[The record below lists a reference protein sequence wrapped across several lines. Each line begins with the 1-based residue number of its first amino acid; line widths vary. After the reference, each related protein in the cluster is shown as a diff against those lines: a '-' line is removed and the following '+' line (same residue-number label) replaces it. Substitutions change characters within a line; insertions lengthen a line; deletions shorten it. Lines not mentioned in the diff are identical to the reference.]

1 MTPSMLRR
9 TAVISGLALAI
20 LTLSAPAFAQRN
32 QTTGLGIRGIGVRL
46 GLVDPEGGSS
56 ALMYGVHLDAGQL
69 VPNVHVVPSVEY
81 WSVGSNVGTINTD
94 YSDLAIK
101 LDANVDFPL
110 QDQRL
115 VPYLG
120 GGLGLHRI
128 KAETN
133 QFLVR
138 PGDLNDSRTKLG
150 FTIQG
155 GMRNDFTPNLSLF
168 GELGYAFVENANQL
182 RLLGGF
188 TYHFIY

>member
-1 MTPSMLRR
+1 MTLSMKGR
-9 TAVISGLALAI
+9 TAAMAGLALAVA
-20 LTLSAPAFAQRN
+20 LGLATPALAQYNN
-32 QTTGLGIRGIGVRL
+32 QPTGLGIRGLGVRL
-46 GLVDPEGGSS
+46 GLTDPEDASS
-56 ALMYGVHLDAGQL
+56 ALMYGVHIDAGSI
-69 VPNVHVVPSVEY
+69 VSNVRLIPSLEY
-81 WSVGSNVGTINTD
+81 WSVGTDVGVYNTD

-128 KAETN
+128 KFDSN
-133 QFLVR
+133 VPLV
-138 PGDLNDSRTKLG
+138 PDTSSNKLG

-155 GMRNDFTPNLSLF
+155 GMRNEFTPNLSLF
-168 GELGYAFVENANQL
+168 GELGYSFVENANQL

-188 TYHFIY
+188 TYNFIY